1 MFGQVG
7 GGRALTVLL
16 IAVAATT
23 VLLASRLPARGA
35 GRAAAARDSFSAGV
49 GGAAGV
55 TRWDPRAFLR
65 GWSPAPTPAPDDGP
79 VPVADAAAAAAAA
92 AIEVHTLRLP
102 TDGEAPPPTRGC
114 SAASVAGRPLFCR
127 LHGACRYANG
137 SLLLPAWMVGHRD
150 ILRSC
155 GLPSATFT
163 AVPAGRWVHGSR
175 RRDLFLPYA
184 GKPVR
189 FHFPHFLS
197 DFLLAAASL
206 SAFPPTP
213 HWMGSRSCTVASDV
227 VRSCVGVPRGGLAL
241 ALHAEERLLRRL
253 DALSW
258 VRGLLARAARGG
270 VDTQLWTEADLRGAP
285 PAPPATAG
293 ASATA
298 TPPPVDPLPIC
309 FRSILASPL
318 AYGCV
323 PPNLFPVDARLWT
336 AAGIPRVPRVDVF
349 AGRDEMAGVAG
360 VLRRLQDA
368 SRAAAAAARGLP
380 PPLPQP
386 TASPPAAVGAAAAAH
401 NTTVGGSPS
410 SLAPFPVDA
419 APLRRRACTPQ
430 VLLLRRLDNRTFTN
444 TEPLLAALARDGLS
458 VRTESFEGATFDEQA
473 AAMAATDILI
483 GAHGAGLTNA
493 ALLRINSSLVEVF
506 PFAFDAQPF
515 KSLAPA
521 LSVRHEASFA
531 APRAAAF
538 RACLASFAATAPAPD
553 VECHARQVEEYD
565 AAAAEWEAVAAAPAA
580 PSGAVPGSAAAAAAA
595 AAADDVSARRLA
607 AARRWKLYTPTNECY
622 RTFYCVREQS
632 LEMDVHA
639 VRAAV
644 LRAADVACPLVG

>member
-1 MFGQVG
+1 M
-7 GGRALTVLL
+7 
-16 IAVAATT
+16 
-23 VLLASRLPARGA
+23 RLPA
-35 GRAAAARDSFSAGV
+35 
-49 GGAAGV
+49 
-55 TRWDPRAFLR
+55 
-65 GWSPAPTPAPDDGP
+65 
-79 VPVADAAAAAAAA
+79 
-92 AIEVHTLRLP
+92 
-102 TDGEAPPPTRGC
+102 DGEAWPPTRGC
-114 SAASVAGRPLFCR
+114 SAASALGRPLFCR

-137 SLLLPAWMVGHRD
+137 SLLLPAWMASHRD

-155 GLPSATFT
+155 GLPPATF
-163 AVPAGRWVHGSR
+163 AASPAGRWTRGSR

-184 GKPVR
+184 GNPVR

-213 HWMGSRSCTVASDV
+213 GWMGARTCTVASDV
-227 VRSCVGVPRGGLAL
+227 VRSCAGVPRGGLAL

-253 DALSW
+253 DALGW
-258 VRGLLARAARGG
+258 VRGLLARAASGG

-285 PAPPATAG
+285 PAPPPTLAAAATA
-293 ASATA
+293 S
-298 TPPPVDPLPIC
+298 PPPVDPLPVC

-323 PPNLFPVDARLWT
+323 PPNLFPVDARVWT
-336 AAGIPRVPRVDVF
+336 AAGIPRAPRVDAVS
-349 AGRDEMAGVAG
+349 ARDEMKGVAG
-360 VLRRLQDA
+360 VLRRLRGA
-368 SRAAAAAARGLP
+368 SRTAAAAGSGLP
-380 PPLPQP
+380 PPTPQP
-386 TASPPAAVGAAAAAH
+386 AASPAAAGAATVASNYTAATLPSPPAVLH
-401 NTTVGGSPS
+401 
-410 SLAPFPVDA
+410 VDA
-419 APLRRRACTPQ
+419 PPPLRRACTPR

-458 VRTESFEGATFDEQA
+458 VRTESFEGATFDDQA
-473 AAMAATDILI
+473 AAMAATDVLI

-531 APRAAAF
+531 APRAAEF
-538 RACLASFAATAPAPD
+538 RACLASFAASAPAAD
-553 VECHARQVEEYD
+553 VECHARQVED
-565 AAAAEWEAVAAAPAA
+565 PA
-580 PSGAVPGSAAAAAAA
+580 
-595 AAADDVSARRLA
+595 
-607 AARRWKLYTPTNECY
+607 NECY

-644 LRAADVACPLVG
+644 LRSADVACPLLV